1 LTKFLDGSHNPHH
14 LPLRPFVTTTHTP
27 LRAGKP
33 GRKGIPKRYGMD
45 EKISPE
51 KKDMTPQEA
60 REYLNYLM
68 TLCIRKE
75 ESFGPLAFAFGR
87 DHDLDRLGLLAEE
100 QFNLWMALSEA
111 FADEPKRFKLKL
123 EALQKAVEVL
133 HRTQYADQALLRELR
148 REIQKTE
155 AELGIYNEAY
165 RGQRPATAEK
175 HHIIVE
181 TDLPDYFLTIAQRRA
196 TAYYQRKFK
205 LSTEAHTAQQ
215 FKNPGTERKFQPD
228 EEIVHKEFP
237 GACAPFMNARTNAF
251 HLMLPFDLKISRKPD
266 EPLSASIRI
275 WYAKMG
281 YSYPLRYEWG
291 KLCSYWSNEVVA
303 LALDDPNLLFVSAS
317 EVKETELGAVDRPLP
332 PDSSPEIGLPRAFLE
347 GSNTLGPYVQIV
359 CNIKVWFDANNIA
372 LLLQGAP
379 DLHEYGL
386 IGASGL
392 VVRTYGTE
400 KVAAYA
406 ESSKKP
412 WQEGLSFNYINM
424 HLGLLP
430 GTDTAFV
437 PFNTPIFSVYP
448 VVNRQGYAFK
458 DVRTM

>member
-1 LTKFLDGSHNPHH
+1 
-14 LPLRPFVTTTHTP
+14 
-27 LRAGKP
+27 
-33 GRKGIPKRYGMD
+33 MD
-45 EKISPE
+45 ETVSSEAKG
-51 KKDMTPQEA
+51 MTPQEA
-60 REYLNYLM
+60 REYFNYLM

-75 ESFGPLAFAFGR
+75 ESFGPLAFSFAR
-87 DHDLDRLGLLAEE
+87 DHDLGKVGLVPEE
-100 QFNLWMALSEA
+100 QFNLWMAISEV
-111 FADEPKRFKLKL
+111 FAAEPKRFKLKL

-133 HRTQYADQALLRELR
+133 HHTHFADQALLRELR
-148 REIQKTE
+148 RDIQKTE
-155 AELGIYNEAY
+155 AELGIFNEAY

-175 HHIIVE
+175 HQIIVE
-181 TDLPDYFLTIAQRRA
+181 TDLPDYFLTIAQKRA

-228 EEIVHKEFP
+228 NLIVQKEFP

-251 HLMLPFDLKISRKPD
+251 HLMLPFDLKISRKPED
-266 EPLSASIRI
+266 PLPAGVRI

-291 KLCSYWSNEVVA
+291 KLCSYWSSEV
-303 LALDDPNLLFVSAS
+303 LDIPLDDPHLLFVSFS
-317 EVKETELGAVDRPLP
+317 EVKETELGTVNRPLP
-332 PDSSPEIGLPRAFLE
+332 PDIAPDLGLPRAFLE

-386 IGASGL
+386 TGASGL

-406 ESSKKP
+406 ESTRKP

-430 GTDTAFV
+430 GIDTAFV

-448 VVNRQGYAFK
+448 VVNRQAYTYK

>member
-1 LTKFLDGSHNPHH
+1 
-14 LPLRPFVTTTHTP
+14 
-27 LRAGKP
+27 
-33 GRKGIPKRYGMD
+33 MD
-45 EKISPE
+45 ETRTG
-51 KKDMTPQEA
+51 MGPQEA
-60 REYLNYLM
+60 REYFNYLM
-68 TLCIRKE
+68 TLCIRRA
-75 ESFGPLAFAFGR
+75 ESFGPLAFAFAK
-87 DHDLDRLGLLAEE
+87 DNDLDRLGLVPEE

-123 EALQKAVEVL
+123 EALHKAVDLL
-133 HRTQYADQALLRELR
+133 HRTEYADQAVLRELR

-165 RGQRPATAEK
+165 RGQRPSASEK
-175 HHIIVE
+175 HQIIVE
-181 TDLPDYFLTIAQRRA
+181 TDLPDYFLTVAQKRA
-196 TAYYQRKFK
+196 IAYYQQKFK

-215 FKNPGTERKFQPD
+215 FKNPGTERKFDPD
-228 EEIVHKEFP
+228 NLIVHKEFP

-266 EPLSASIRI
+266 DPLVAGLRI

-291 KLCSYWSNEVVA
+291 KMGSYWSNEVLDVP
-303 LALDDPNLLFVSAS
+303 LDDPNLLFVSVS
-317 EVKETELGAVDRPLP
+317 EVKESELGTVERPLP
-332 PDSSPEIGLPRAFLE
+332 PDTPLEVGLARAFLE

-359 CNIKVWFDANNIA
+359 CNVKVWFDAASIA

-386 IGASGL
+386 TGASGL

-406 ESSKKP
+406 ESTKQP

-430 GTDTAFV
+430 GTETAFV
-437 PFNTPIFSVYP
+437 PYNTPIFSVYP
-448 VVNRQGYAFK
+448 VVNRQAYTFK
-458 DVRTM
+458 DVRSMK